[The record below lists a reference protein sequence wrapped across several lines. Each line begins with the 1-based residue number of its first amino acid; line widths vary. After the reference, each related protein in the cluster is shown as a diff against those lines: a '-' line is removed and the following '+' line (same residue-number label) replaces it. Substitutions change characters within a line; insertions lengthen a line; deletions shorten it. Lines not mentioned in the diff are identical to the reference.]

1 MCLHLHP
8 PLPSQILAGDM
19 NAEPHEP
26 ALRALADPLAPSS
39 TLTVP
44 AAVCGGT
51 GGGAA
56 QAEPVPGDA
65 ADKAASA
72 AADPRVPCPMASIVA
87 RSSALLTPP
96 PGVRCSCGAC
106 EGPIPTLHDAW
117 LAAHGGAGAEPAPRD
132 PDAAVRRHALTFP
145 SDDPVK
151 RIDLVFV
158 GEPGG
163 SPLCDCGGG
172 ASANTTGA
180 GRRSSTGRSGG
191 GAASSCVSVLGAHLE
206 GQDPIPLSEASEGR
220 GLGMAHPRAPVYAS
234 DHRAVVVDVQL
245 IGEGGGVPC
254 FE

>member
-1 MCLHLHP
+1 
-8 PLPSQILAGDM
+8 M

-26 ALRALADPLAPSS
+26 ALRALADPLAPAS

-44 AAVCGGT
+44 AAVCGGS
-51 GGGAA
+51 GSVAPQAA
-56 QAEPVPGDA
+56 AGDGDA
-65 ADKAASA
+65 GEKAASS
-72 AADPRVPCPMASIVA
+72 DPRVPCAMSAIVA

-117 LAAHGGAGAEPAPRD
+117 LAAHGGSGAEPTPRD
-132 PDAAVRRHALTFP
+132 ADAAVRRHALTFP

-151 RIDLVFV
+151 RIDLVYV

-163 SPLCDCGGG
+163 APLCGCGGG
-172 ASANTTGA
+172 ADASGALANATATVTGLC
-180 GRRSSTGRSGG
+180 
-191 GAASSCVSVLGAHLE
+191 GASCVSVLGAHLE

-245 IGEGGGVPC
+245 GEGGAQC